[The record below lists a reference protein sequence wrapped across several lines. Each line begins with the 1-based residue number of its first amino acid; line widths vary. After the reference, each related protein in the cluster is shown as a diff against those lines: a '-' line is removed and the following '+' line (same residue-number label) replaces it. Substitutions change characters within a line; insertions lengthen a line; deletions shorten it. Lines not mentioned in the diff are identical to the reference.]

1 MSVIVQYTQSGEAHG
16 LVDVFTNSCED
27 NDFKFM
33 KPADKEKLIKQRK
46 EDARLVEMEYI
57 NRKGGHER
65 LDKHYVKYAGERIEK
80 WHCIPG
86 KRYTVPMGLVK
97 EVNEM
102 KLPPKRSGLVSLDGQ
117 ELNKNGAPIE
127 ADQEADWEHRFVPT
141 KY

>member
-1 MSVIVQYTQSGEAHG
+1 MSSVT
-16 LVDVFTNSCED
+16 
-27 NDFKFM
+27 
-33 KPADKEKLIKQRK
+33 PADNSVVYMRQKIR
-46 EDARLVEMEYI
+46 RLTASASESVLSTSDIDQYI